1 MEKFAIPG
9 VGAIIEKVIDETKYI
24 LIQERQKEDESTDN
38 GMLEIP
44 AGKIREYE
52 NIFATLRREIM
63 EETGLT
69 VTKIHGEELTI
80 ESTIRGNRV
89 ISFAP
94 FHVTQNFSGAYSI
107 ILNTFLCEAE
117 GELKTETNE
126 TQNIRWEK
134 AEDIKEMLI
143 KNPEQFFLMHVN
155 ALKKYFQLV

>member
-1 MEKFAIPG
+1 M
-9 VGAIIEKVIDETKYI
+9 
-24 LIQERQKEDESTDN
+24 QERHKEDENTDN
-38 GMLEIP
+38 GMIEIP

-52 NIFATLRREIM
+52 NIFTTLRREVM

-89 ISFAP
+89 VSFTP
-94 FHVTQNFSGAYSI
+94 FHV
-107 ILNTFLCEAE
+107 
-117 GELKTETNE
+117 

-143 KNPEQFFLMHVN
+143 KYPDKFFLMHVN
-155 ALKKYFQLV
+155 ALKKYFQIV